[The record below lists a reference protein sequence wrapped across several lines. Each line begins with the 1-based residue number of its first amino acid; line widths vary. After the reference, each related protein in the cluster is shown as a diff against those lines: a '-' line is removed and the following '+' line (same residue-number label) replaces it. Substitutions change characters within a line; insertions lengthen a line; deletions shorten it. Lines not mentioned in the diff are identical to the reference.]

1 MRGFFLRE
9 EDTQTSAAPSE
20 AAPSD
25 AALLS
30 AVQQLDAAFC
40 RRIPG
45 RRSSLNCFH
54 RHASQRRRER
64 QRFVAGTLQMHL
76 NFERRLRRRGRVS
89 ALYPGNVSRSLRA
102 TLKRLFTADTST
114 SAPSCFMDPEIVEF
128 VSRGSV
134 SVAAPCR

>member
-1 MRGFFLRE
+1 MRILPARRRHTDLSCSE
-9 EDTQTSAAPSE
+9 VKSPLQTPRCS
-20 AAPSD
+20 
-25 AALLS
+25 LLS
-30 AVQQLDAAFC
+30 SSWTRPSAVAL
-40 RRIPG
+40 PG
-45 RRSSLNCFH
+45 RRSSLTCFH
-54 RHASQRRRER
+54 RHATQRRRGR

-102 TLKRLFTADTST
+102 TLKRLFTADRST

-128 VSRGSV
+128 VSRVSV